1 MRIKNLLFI
10 VFVMITTTATFA
22 QLDLSKRTLKLGI
35 TPKKTNPK
43 PTPIPN
49 ETKPEEE
56 NIKFESD
63 FLKPKESKILNSLGE
78 MPKVEEKEKQIFP
91 VRSSA
96 ELYANKFNKKEGD
109 ISERFKSDTFLGQFS
124 SGTKTVR
131 IACRDHEAPDGDMVR
146 IWLNDKVAVSQILL
160 DVAFTELYLE
170 LNEGINKIEFE
181 ALNQGESGPNTAQF
195 IVVDA
200 NGKTITS
207 NKWNLTT
214 GVKAKII
221 LVKDQ
226 EILSKKEN

>member
-1 MRIKNLLFI
+1 MLI
-10 VFVMITTTATFA
+10 VFFITTTTASFG

-35 TPKKTNPK
+35 TPKKSNPK
-43 PTPIPN
+43 PIPIPN
-49 ETKPEEE
+49 DTKSQEE

-63 FLKPKESKILNSLGE
+63 FLKPKEDKILNSLAE
-78 MPKVEEKEKQIFP
+78 SPRVEEKEKQKFP

-146 IWLNDKVAVSQILL
+146 IWLNDRVAVNQILL
-160 DVAFTELYLE
+160 DVDFKELYLE

-214 GVKAKII
+214 GVKAKIV
-221 LVKDQ
+221 LVKEK
-226 EILSKKEN
+226 EILTKKEN